1 MPAPLIS
8 LYTPGSRPE
17 LIEKAARYDPDA
29 IIIDLEDSVA
39 VERKESARRAVAA
52 LLPSLSLPALVR
64 VNSEPEYLEHD
75 LTAVISPQLY
85 GIALPMAEGGGD
97 VRNADAMIAR
107 LERERGLAPDSVK
120 LVPLIET
127 ALGVHRCFEIAT
139 AAPRVES
146 VAFGSAEDGDLQR
159 DLKSAWSVE
168 GTELLYARSKVL
180 LEARAARLPY
190 VLDGAFSEIGNEE
203 ALRADCRLSKRLGYD
218 GRTLIHPSQVAPARE
233 LYAASAEDVA
243 YYRRLVAAFE
253 EAEAA
258 GRAAIALEG
267 KLVDYAM
274 YKKAQALLAST
285 EAGAPPRR

>member
-17 LIEKAARYDPDA
+17 LTEKAARYDPDA

-52 LLPSLSLPALVR
+52 LLPSLSLPTLVR

-85 GIALPMAEGGGD
+85 GIALPMAEGSGD